1 MLQKLNVNLRGLI
14 YVWRAATLLT
24 TDQRLQKLYSF
35 IRYYMNKDLPFAKK
49 ITNCLYWPFSSRDD
63 GQPLWY
69 RNSMWIIGIYKVVC
83 DFISCTFS

>member
-24 TDQRLQKLYSF
+24 TDQRLRKLYSF

-69 RNSMWIIGIYKVVC
+69 RNFYVNNRDLQSSMWLYIMYL
-83 DFISCTFS
+83 